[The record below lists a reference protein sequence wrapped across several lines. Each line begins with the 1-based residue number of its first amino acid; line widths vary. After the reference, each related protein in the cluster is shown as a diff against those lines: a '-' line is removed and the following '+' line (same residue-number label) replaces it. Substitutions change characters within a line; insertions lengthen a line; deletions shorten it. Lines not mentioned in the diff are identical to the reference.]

1 MTNTPHHT
9 EARPFDR
16 QDTVLA
22 APTPLAE
29 RSLAPDLARGMM
41 LLLIALAHVPY
52 FLYTAPT
59 GAGGLHPI
67 EGNVADRI
75 AQAFTIVVVD
85 ARVWTMFGFLFAY
98 GIGQMY
104 ARQVSRGTSVVT
116 ARRLLRRRHLWMIV
130 FGALHAVLLWQG
142 DIIGSYGLIG
152 LIMVP
157 LFLGRTDR
165 TLKIW
170 LGVLLALA
178 AAVVALGVLV
188 SMVLTAQPEL
198 IPADAQRLTI
208 AEPNYWI
215 SALERIPAWI
225 TVLTGSLIGLALPAA
240 FLMGIL
246 AARHRILDEPARHL
260 VLLRRLAIGGISIGW
275 TTGGI
280 FALQHTGIISIASDS
295 AMLNINFFTGIFTG
309 VGYAALFGLV
319 AHRLSGRAAVH
330 SRPVRWIS
338 ALGRRSMSGYL
349 AQSVAWGPVLAAWG
363 LGLGAHLSSWSMVL
377 YAVLVWTTTVA
388 LAAAMERRG
397 LRGPAEVALR
407 SLTYGGTRTVP
418 GNKTAVE

>member
-1 MTNTPHHT
+1 MTNAPHHT
-9 EARPFDR
+9 EATPRTR
-16 QDTVLA
+16 QDAVFA
-22 APTPLAE
+22 VPTPLSE

-41 LLLIALAHVPY
+41 LLLIALAHVPF
-52 FLYTAPT
+52 FLYTSPT

-67 EGNVADRI
+67 VGNVADRI

-104 ARQVSRGTSVVT
+104 TRQLARGTST
-116 ARRLLRRRHLWMIV
+116 TDARRLLRRRHLWMIV

-170 LGVLLALA
+170 LGILLTLA
-178 AAVVALGVLV
+178 AAVAALGVLV
-188 SMVLTAQPEL
+188 SMVMTAQPEL
-198 IPADAQRLTI
+198 IPSDAQRLSI
-208 AEPNYWI
+208 AEPNYWV

-225 TVLTGSLIGLALPAA
+225 TVLSGSLIGLALPAA

-275 TTGGI
+275 TTGVI
-280 FALQHTGIISIASDS
+280 FALQHTGIISIAPDP

-377 YAVLVWTTTVA
+377 YAVSVWTTTVA
-388 LAAAMERRG
+388 LAAAMEHRG

-407 SLTYGGTRTVP
+407 RLTYGGARTVP
-418 GNKTAVE
+418 GNRTGAE